1 MQINVTIT
9 LSPEFQ
15 ARLARLGNI
24 APVLLSVGGEAVYA
38 FLRDYHSKMDWKGP
52 NWFPGP
58 YSGQFAQNV
67 VQGWQRPV
75 VSGDSVTIRNTFGLL
90 DWKIRGGTITPKR
103 AKALAIPLIPAAR
116 GLYASEYPAARGQQL
131 FREGSALFQV
141 MGGRAEAVYALAR
154 SVTQGP
160 WPGAMPQDNDIRQAF
175 TEATQQY
182 LEEQFARAA

>member
-1 MQINVTIT
+1 MLINVTVT
-9 LSPEFQ
+9 LSPKFQ
-15 ARLARLGNI
+15 AEVAQLKNLPALI
-24 APVLLSVGGEAVYA
+24 LPVGGKAVYD
-38 FLRDYHSKMDWKGP
+38 FLRAYHLKMDWKGP

-58 YSGQFAQNV
+58 YSGQFAQKV
-67 VQGWQRPV
+67 VQGWQAPV
-75 VSGDSVTIRNTFGLL
+75 ISGESVSINNTFGLL

-103 AKALAIPLIPAAR
+103 GKALAIPLIPAAR